1 MNKLNTALAGLAL
14 AVSSQLAL
22 AGSQSELTQALRER
36 LDVVEAKWGQKDA
49 AGIVA
54 ETYVPETE
62 ITGEQSTPLYTGT
75 AQLTELIE
83 TLVKDSKSADIALN
97 RVTALGK
104 DAAYSWVTWTV
115 VPNQGET
122 FKMKSL
128 FVWKQTPQGW
138 RVVADMY
145 AAGEIPQ

>member
-1 MNKLNTALAGLAL
+1 MTKFNSVLAGLLL
-14 AVSSQLAL
+14 ATGSQLAL
-22 AGSQSELTQALRER
+22 AGGQTELTQALRER

-49 AGIVA
+49 AGIVK
-54 ETYVPETE
+54 ETYLPETT
-62 ITGEQSTPLYTGT
+62 ITGEQSAPLYTGT
-75 AQLTELIE
+75 AQLTELVE
-83 TLVKDSKSADIALN
+83 SLVKDSKSADIAID
-97 RVTALGK
+97 RVTALGQ